1 MRVRR
6 KTDVQD
12 EAVGVRCYPGQIAQI
27 VILETD
33 HPARP
38 VTLINFSKGVEKDR
52 SCVSS
57 SWLWLQ
63 RPELRARERSEQ

>member
-38 VTLINFSKGVEKDR
+38 VTLINFSKGVEKDPVV
-52 SCVSS
+52 CLLVVVVA
-57 SWLWLQ
+57 
-63 RPELRARERSEQ
+63 PKA